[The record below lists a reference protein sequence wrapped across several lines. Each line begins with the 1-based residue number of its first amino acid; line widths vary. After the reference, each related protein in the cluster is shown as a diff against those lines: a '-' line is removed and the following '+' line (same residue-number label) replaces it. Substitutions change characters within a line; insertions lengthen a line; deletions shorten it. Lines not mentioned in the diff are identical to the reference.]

1 MKTIPLLSIVFAL
14 VACQPMQAT
23 TASVVTPN
31 VETATPSYA
40 VATATSIP
48 PTAIYPPDYPTPINT
63 PHISPT
69 MIGQSSFE
77 ESLDFNNTRVAVF
90 EGTLNFTVEIVGVTL
105 VTWVEPHTLFQVA
118 AKGTLRNI
126 SDKAVVLR
134 RDLSTGFDFHQDVS
148 WELAYANG
156 LLPYS
161 ICCVDYFGGTVRSE
175 QDYVLLQPG
184 DFQNYSW
191 IFVIPTSIDDTNGN
205 PVNLSGK
212 TIDFTA
218 SYNDLRPG
226 HDNMIRFSDPGYYFV
241 DMNSWVGTVK
251 SNSTSFLFP

>member
-1 MKTIPLLSIVFAL
+1 MRTIPLVSIVLAL
-14 VACQPMQAT
+14 VACQSGQTT
-23 TASVVTPN
+23 TAPMVTPI
-31 VETATPSYA
+31 VETTTPS
-40 VATATSIP
+40 VAGTTATSIP

-69 MIGQSSFE
+69 MIGQSSFDD
-77 ESLDFNNTRVAVF
+77 SLNFNNTRVAAF
-90 EGTLNFTVEIVGVTL
+90 EDTLNFTVQIVDVTL
-105 VTWVEPHTLFQVA
+105 VTWVEPHTFFQVV
-118 AKGTLRNI
+118 AKGTLKNV
-126 SDKAVVLR
+126 SDKAIVVR
-134 RDLSTGFDFHQDVS
+134 RDLSTGFDNHQDVS
-148 WELAYANG
+148 WELGYANG

-191 IFVIPTSIDDTNGN
+191 IFVIPTSIDDTTGQ

-218 SYNDLRPG
+218 SYSDFRPG
-226 HDNMIRFSDPGYYFV
+226 HDNMIRFSDPGYSFI